1 MSTTTNGNQELRT
14 EDEALSV
21 LLDADIDKVMAGLDR
36 IVEAAPTYEKLFMR
50 WQRQHWS
57 TEDFDFTEDARQW
70 ADPDLIGDEEREF
83 LLFGFSQF
91 FLGEERVTVELLPF
105 AMGAPSHEAQAFLT
119 TQISDEAKHMV
130 FFDRFY
136 REVLGAS
143 AATIGDMLDQ
153 QRPNVNEDW
162 ERLFNGILHD
172 CAERLRKDPSDFAAL
187 VRGITVYMVVIEGT
201 LALTGARFIIRSLK
215 ERGWFPGFTAG
226 FTAVNRDE
234 SRHVGFGVKF
244 LADAIQADPANARIV
259 EDTLKETLP
268 VATLVF
274 VPQGVEDPYDFE
286 TPFYHSSEIFEY
298 AMKALVQEA
307 GGDGARSGD
316 ARRCGVSTAT
326 APKPRPGR
334 PSTGARERILE
345 AGLEVLKA
353 DAYAGLT
360 VAKVAAR
367 AGENKALIAYHFGSK
382 QGLVAAAGRMLGEQ
396 ITAAVTEAVGDA
408 NTIEG
413 VVRGALDGIWDL
425 MDRDVRVAR
434 VYFDL
439 SAVSVVEDEVR
450 DVMNAERSMWRE
462 VLLELLGNAEP
473 ALRRPKAEGLAVLIS
488 AGIGGL
494 ALERVEAG
502 DTRALGRARELFVR
516 SVVAAARS

>member
-1 MSTTTNGNQELRT
+1 MSTTTNGTRELKT

-21 LLDADIDKVMAGLDR
+21 LLDADIDKVMTGLDR
-36 IVEAAPTYEKLFMR
+36 IVEAAPSYSKLFMR

-57 TEDFDFTEDARQW
+57 TEDFDFSEDARQW
-70 ADPDLIGDEEREF
+70 ADPDLITDEEREF

-153 QRPNVNEDW
+153 QRTNVNDDW
-162 ERLFNGILHD
+162 ELLFNGILHD

-244 LADAIQADPANARIV
+244 LADAIQADPANARII

-274 VPQGVEDPYDFE
+274 VPRGVENPYDFQ
-286 TPFYHSSEIFEY
+286 TPFYHSREIFEY
-298 AMKALVQEA
+298 AMKALSKKLA
-307 GGDGARSGD
+307 AM
-316 ARRCGVSTAT
+316 
-326 APKPRPGR
+326 
-334 PSTGARERILE
+334 
-345 AGLEVLKA
+345 GLDPAML
-353 DAYAGLT
+353 
-360 VAKVAAR
+360 
-367 AGENKALIAYHFGSK
+367 
-382 QGLVAAAGRMLGEQ
+382 AAA
-396 ITAAVTEAVGDA
+396 A
-408 NTIEG
+408 
-413 VVRGALDGIWDL
+413 
-425 MDRDVRVAR
+425 
-434 VYFDL
+434 
-439 SAVSVVEDEVR
+439 
-450 DVMNAERSMWRE
+450 
-462 VLLELLGNAEP
+462 
-473 ALRRPKAEGLAVLIS
+473 
-488 AGIGGL
+488 
-494 ALERVEAG
+494 
-502 DTRALGRARELFVR
+502 
-516 SVVAAARS
+516 